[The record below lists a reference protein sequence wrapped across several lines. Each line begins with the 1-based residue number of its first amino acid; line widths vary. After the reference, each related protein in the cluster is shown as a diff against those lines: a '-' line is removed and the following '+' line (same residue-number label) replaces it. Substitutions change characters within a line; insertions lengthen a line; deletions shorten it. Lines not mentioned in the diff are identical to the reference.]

1 MPESNSED
9 GFRVSADAV
18 RSDDSNSGSAGGYIG
33 YGSGVQISNC
43 DVSNLKHTK
52 VEAPKDLETTDGS
65 SYFDTKQST
74 YAVTGARYAGGYI
87 GYMDIGCGGNLSEK
101 D

>member
-1 MPESNSED
+1 M
-9 GFRVSADAV
+9 
-18 RSDDSNSGSAGGYIG
+18 
-33 YGSGVQISNC
+33 
-43 DVSNLKHTK
+43 SNLKHTK

-87 GYMDIGCGGNLSEK
+87 GYMDIGSAASVGKGLSVLGTAIGINDVLDALK
-101 D
+101 

>member
-1 MPESNSED
+1 MIVILEVPVAIS
-9 GFRVSADAV
+9 GMAV
-18 RSDDSNSGSAGGYIG
+18 
-33 YGSGVQISNC
+33 VFQISNC

-87 GYMDIGCGGNLSEK
+87 GYMDIGSAASVGK